1 MSIPTSFNPMGTL
14 GAEPV
19 PELADT
25 ITVPAQANIVL
36 PMVGIEEFDIEFA
49 FKYLQGERESV
60 VNVLSGIFSLI
71 GYVRN
76 TASIGWVTYRS
87 FSAAANTGPMPTG
100 ANVVTINARRKS
112 FTIDTTTGTVTQSVS
127 GDLLNN
133 ALVIAVITPTTPE
146 RERPIELHNGAF
158 KVRDA
163 EGGLLYDLR
172 FRADVLGLYDMVSH
186 KNYYFNT

>member
-1 MSIPTSFNPMGTL
+1 MSITTLFNPMGTL
-14 GAEPV
+14 WAEPV

-25 ITVPAQANIVL
+25 ITMPARANIVL

-49 FKYLQGERESV
+49 FKYVQGERASV

-76 TASIGWVTYRS
+76 STSIGWVSYRS
-87 FSAAANTGPMPTG
+87 FNTSATTGPMPTG
-100 ANVVTINARRKS
+100 ANVVTINARRNS
-112 FTIDTTTGTVTQSVS
+112 FTIDTTTGMFTRSVS
-127 GDLLNN
+127 GDLLGNT
-133 ALVIAVITPTTPE
+133 LVIAYISPTTPE
-146 RERPIELHNGAF
+146 RERPFELYNGAF

-172 FRADVLGLYDMVSH
+172 FRADGLGLYDMVSH
-186 KNYYFNT
+186 KNYYFNA